1 MMVTGRKVKERNRL
15 VMKRSWYLVLTA
27 IVLACAISAQ
37 AGLTTV
43 LGPPLPEKGHA
54 DILQQLYGGSFTPY
68 SSAAG
73 GSEYRNGSVTATRV
87 DDSGDDSGVSGL
99 LGLVNGTPGSATDQI
114 WTDGTATIT
123 VKAEFTAYSQEFG
136 FNSGPG
142 YTKLFDVVGD
152 GFDVSGSS
160 TVTFTPGQTWQW
172 VRSGKGGQWYSES
185 SNNSDGLDHMVTYQ
199 ISGLADG
206 YTTWLVFWED
216 LKGPGKPSLAGS
228 DRDFNDLVIEIKAAV
243 IPAPGAI
250 LLGGIGV
257 ALVAW
262 LRRRRTL

>member
-1 MMVTGRKVKERNRL
+1 MKERTHL
-15 VMKRSWYLVLTA
+15 VTKMKRSWYLVLTA

-54 DILQQLYGGSFTPY
+54 DILQQLYGGSFTPD
-68 SSAAG
+68 SSADDG
-73 GSEYRNGSVTATRV
+73 FEYRNGSVTATRV
-87 DDSGDDSGVSGL
+87 DDSGVGGL
-99 LGLVNGTPGSATDQI
+99 LGLVSGTPGSATDQL

-123 VKAEFTAYSQEFG
+123 VKAEFSAYSQEFG
-136 FNSGPG
+136 FNPGPG

-172 VRSGKGGQWYSES
+172 VRSGKGGQWNSDP

-199 ISGLADG
+199 INGLADG

-216 LKGPGKPSLAGS
+216 LKGPGNSSLAGS
-228 DRDFNDLVIEIKAAV
+228 DRDFNDLVVEIKAAV